1 MSLINHRLPKTVI
14 PINYKLHIQP
24 NLEQF
29 TFDGTVMINLQIN
42 SPTDTIILNSKKLT
56 IKSVLFENEL
66 VKFKNNNEDEI
77 IIITIPLINVIK
89 NSGLYDLTIIF
100 SGILNDQME
109 GFYRSKYKINNIIK
123 YMATSQFEST
133 DARQAF
139 PCFDEPNFKA
149 TFDISITGPKDA
161 TILSNTE
168 IKQQIDND
176 NTKTVIFETS
186 PKMST
191 YLVAFIVSDLEYVEG
206 KMRNN
211 IIIRSYATPGNKS
224 KLNFSL
230 DIAIKALEYYTKWFE
245 IDYPLSKLYLVAIPD
260 FSAGAMENWG
270 LITFREQAMLYDER
284 MNLGEKQNIV
294 YTICHEIA
302 HQWFGNLVTM
312 DWWTYL
318 WLNESMATYFGWM
331 VTDIL
336 FPEWQIWN
344 KFMEHEYIT
353 ALELDSL
360 ETSHPIEVPVQ
371 KSSDIQQIFDAIS
384 YSKGSCLIRFL
395 VNYLGMDEFRYGMQ
409 RYLNKNMYGNTTSD
423 DLWEAFGS
431 NIKSLMKD
439 WTQQTGYPV
448 ICASCTPSKHLTL
461 SQSRFYKYG
470 PDKIKDNTNRW
481 TIPLELQLS
490 KSENVSIVLDKLT
503 NTYQL
508 NTIEHLLIN
517 PRRMGFFRIQYIDLP
532 NMENLPNMKNL
543 SIEDKIHVLNDS
555 FSLSL
560 SGYQSFDKVFKMVD
574 KLNLDIERNYNIW
587 NSIVPYLNMIY
598 VYLQNHKDIRE
609 NYKNKIMKQIC
620 KPFVSL
626 LDNLGYDETVSESF
640 NDYELRELIID
651 ELVLEKNYDVINELI
666 QRFRNNNWLSQK
678 SLILPTVARYGNRND
693 YSKLLN
699 IYQNNNDSSLVDP
712 LLSAF
717 GSVRD
722 PALIR
727 LSMELVLSDKIKDQ
741 DLWIYIRYLSNN
753 EYTCNLLWDL
763 VSTKWNYFMK
773 KYPPGSSSII
783 YFVKVIASGFITKE
797 QLEKYER
804 LFENNMVEGI
814 GMAVKQTIEKIENK
828 ILIVNRI
835 LSDPVFTS

>member
-1 MSLINHRLPKTVI
+1 MSLINYRLPKTVI
-14 PINYKLHIQP
+14 PINYILHLQP
-24 NLEQF
+24 NLEKF
-29 TFDGTVMINLQIN
+29 TFNGTVTITLQIN
-42 SPTDTIILNSKKLT
+42 SSTNTIILNSKKLT
-56 IKSVLFENEL
+56 IESIFFEKES
-66 VKFKNNNEDEI
+66 VKFDNNNDDEI
-77 IIITIPLINVIK
+77 IIITTNTIK
-89 NSGLYDLTIIF
+89 DPGLYDLTINF

-109 GFYRSKYKINNIIK
+109 GFYRSKYKINNVTK
-123 YMATSQFEST
+123 YMATTQFEST

-149 TFDISITGPKDA
+149 TFDISITGPIDA

-168 IKQQIDND
+168 IKQQINNN
-176 NTKTVIFETS
+176 NTKTIVFYTT

-191 YLVAFIVSDLEYVEG
+191 YLVAFIIGDLEYVEG
-206 KMRNN
+206 KTKDN
-211 IIIRSYATPGNKS
+211 IIIRSYATPENKS
-224 KLNFSL
+224 KLKFSL
-230 DIAIKALEYYTKWFE
+230 DVAINALEYYTKWFE

-284 MNLGEKQNIV
+284 MNLSEKQDIV

-336 FPEWQIWN
+336 FPEWQVWN
-344 KFMEHEYIT
+344 KFMEYEYVT

-360 ETSHPIEVPVQ
+360 ETSHPIEVPVK

-395 VNYLGMDEFRYGMQ
+395 VNYIGMDEFRYGMQ

-431 NIKSLMKD
+431 NIKILMRD

-448 ICASCTPSKHLTL
+448 ICASCTSKSLTI

-470 PDKIKDNTNRW
+470 PDRMKDSNVW
-481 TIPLELQLS
+481 TIPIELQLS
-490 KSENVSIVLDKLT
+490 KSENISIVLDKLT

-508 NTIEHLLIN
+508 NSIIENLLIN
-517 PRRMGFFRIQYIDLP
+517 PRRMGFLRVQYTFSPNIQ
-532 NMENLPNMKNL
+532 NL
-543 SIEDKIHVLNDS
+543 SIEDRIHILNDS
-555 FSLSL
+555 FALSL
-560 SGYQSFDKVFKMVD
+560 SGYQPFDNIFKMID
-574 KLNLDIERNYNIW
+574 KLSLDIERNYNIW

-598 VYLQNHKDIRE
+598 VYLQNYKNIQE

-626 LDNLGYDETVSESF
+626 LNDLGYDEKKNEPW
-640 NDYELRELIID
+640 NDYELRELVIG
-651 ELVLEKNYDVINELI
+651 ELILEKNSDVINELI
-666 QRFRNNNWLSQK
+666 RRFRDNDWLGQK
-678 SLILPTVARYGNRND
+678 SLILPTVARYGNNDD
-693 YSKLLN
+693 YSKLLD
-699 IYQNNNDSSLVDP
+699 IYQSNNNSSLVDA

-717 GSVRD
+717 GSILN
-722 PALIR
+722 PELIGK
-727 LSMELVLSDKIKDQ
+727 SMELVLSDKIKDQ

-753 EYTCNLLWDL
+753 EYTCNLIWDL
-763 VSTKWNYFMK
+763 VTSKWNYFMK
-773 KYPPGSSSII
+773 KYPPGSSSIT

-797 QLEKYER
+797 QLEKYKR
-804 LFENNMVEGI
+804 FFEKNMVEGI
-814 GMAVKQTIEKIENK
+814 DMAVKQTIERIENK

-835 LSDPVFTS
+835 LSDPIFNFNN